1 MLKPSLRLYIA
12 PVLHHPPHPHP
23 ITKPAFSTYKPQQHP
38 ALQPHR
44 HTMHKI
50 APLPGLKFY
59 LLEFRG
65 WLKYTLTRPGK
76 APKVFKL
83 CDADLDDNEVD
94 KPEKLKHGLDA
105 SAVGIQLRLLKNDGV
120 LKVEFE
126 GKDRAVAN
134 WTFNGLALVN
144 GGRMVAAAATQTDV
158 EVKMEEV
165 EVEVKNEET
174 QTNVVVMQSTGFQTK
189 AVTVSSAE
197 VQTTLPDVPLHRQLP
212 GLVEILGPFIDTPTS
227 KKFIEDTLSMLKVSM
242 RCARPVLERNAA
254 ARTDPAVL
262 ARDLK
267 EVLTRMDLPRNQL
280 SKEGVWMSPTD
291 IYMQAKSNRERHLES
306 DEQEPEENT
315 TTTNPDLKRKSPAT
329 PVTERPLHKRA
340 KSTHDSEP
348 WPRHIYMECNRTT
361 PLNKGG
367 VGVLHIDLEV
377 GLAWFEGWHGAKNT
391 RVYERKQ
398 VYLSDSSSKQMSALS
413 YDPNAN
419 IATACVTYKTK
430 QYWGARSSMPTHSLM
445 ITHTSAKMKAVLDF
459 EAECSA
465 PGWRMYGLETAYFGS
480 DKPDDSDMIPINDP
494 RVVVDALAHCV
505 DRATGREPAHA
516 PDLDQN
522 RMRRAGRWR
531 EQFAQGKLDERRMKA
546 WQYAVGLL
554 RYGEN
559 YKIMS
564 SNVDDEWEKR
574 VAEEESALAQAKQAI
589 FSNKS

>member
-1 MLKPSLRLYIA
+1 
-12 PVLHHPPHPHP
+12 
-23 ITKPAFSTYKPQQHP
+23 
-38 ALQPHR
+38 
-44 HTMHKI
+44 MHKI

-76 APKVFKL
+76 APKIFKL
-83 CDADLDDNEVD
+83 CDADLDDNDVD

-126 GKDRAVAN
+126 GKDGAVAN

-158 EVKMEEV
+158 EVKIEEV
-165 EVEVKNEET
+165 EVEVKHEET
-174 QTNVVVMQSTGFQTK
+174 QTNVVVTQSTGFQTK
-189 AVTVSSAE
+189 AFTVCSAE

-212 GLVEILGPFIDTPTS
+212 GLVEMLGPFIDTPTT
-227 KKFIEDTLSMLKVSM
+227 KKLIEDTLSMLKVSM

-254 ARTDPAVL
+254 ARTDPGVL

-267 EVLTRMDLPRNQL
+267 EVLKRVDLPWNQL
-280 SKEGVWMSPTD
+280 SREGVWMSSMD
-291 IYMQAKSNRERHLES
+291 IYTQAESNMEGHLES

-315 TTTNPDLKRKSPAT
+315 TTTNPDLKRKAPAT
-329 PVTERPLHKRA
+329 PMTERPLHKRA

-361 PLNKGG
+361 PLSKGG

-398 VYLSDSSSKQMSALS
+398 VYLSDS
-413 YDPNAN
+413 
-419 IATACVTYKTK
+419 
-430 QYWGARSSMPTHSLM
+430 
-445 ITHTSAKMKAVLDF
+445 
-459 EAECSA
+459 
-465 PGWRMYGLETAYFGS
+465 
-480 DKPDDSDMIPINDP
+480 DMIPINDP

-522 RMRRAGRWR
+522 RLRRAGRWR
-531 EQFAQGKLDERRMKA
+531 EQFAQGRLDERRMKT

-554 RYGEN
+554 RYGEK

-589 FSNKS
+589 FSNES